1 MIFAMEVRKS
11 YIYNYNRFEHRKRG
25 LLIDAIYG

>member
-11 YIYNYNRFEHRKRG
+11 YGVKYANR
-25 LLIDAIYG
+25 LWLIFSFNNKMD